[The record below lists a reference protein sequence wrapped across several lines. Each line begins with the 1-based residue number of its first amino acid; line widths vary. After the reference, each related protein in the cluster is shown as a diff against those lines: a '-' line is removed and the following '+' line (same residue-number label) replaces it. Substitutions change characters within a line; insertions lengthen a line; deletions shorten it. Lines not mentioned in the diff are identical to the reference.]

1 MVETEVVGSTE
12 AETEEKP
19 VKMAAATIWC
29 DTRLLKE
36 FKAAVK
42 LQGRTL
48 ADELNE
54 LFRRCLAEFRGVEID
69 PNSSNAQAERLKH
82 YESVKKR
89 QFELHQE
96 QLRML
101 KFFEDQKKDFLG
113 EILSYYVQA
122 TTGKHS
128 NNMAEAECW
137 DIIYETIDN
146 DQQFRRDACK
156 FLAANPN
163 ASFAYDFVHL
173 LERIREKRKLQR
185 QVLQFQA
192 ESLGK
197 AEYDKLEEAERL
209 KREAEAKAVEQKRL
223 EEAERR
229 KETQEHER
237 ELEEARKRR
246 EEREKQLQETTGN
259 DEATREDLQDHD
271 EEEDT
276 AEYGE
281 EGYDDEED
289 DNEEVTVEE
298 SALQG

>member
-54 LFRRCLAEFRGVEID
+54 LFRRCLAEFRGVEVD
-69 PNSSNAQAERLKH
+69 PNSSNVQAERLRH

-89 QFELHQE
+89 QFDLHQE
-96 QLRML
+96 QLRMF
-101 KFFEDQKKDFLG
+101 KFFEDQKKGFLG
-113 EILSYYVQA
+113 EVLSCYVQA
-122 TTGKHS
+122 TTGKQS
-128 NNMAEAECW
+128 DNMGEAECW
-137 DIIYETIDN
+137 DIIYETIDD
-146 DQQFRRDACK
+146 DQKFRRDVCK

-173 LERIREKRKLQR
+173 LEHIREKRKLQR
-185 QVLQFQA
+185 QMLQFQA

-197 AEYDKLEEAERL
+197 PEYDKLEETERL
-209 KREAEAKAVEQKRL
+209 KKEEEAKAEW
-223 EEAERR
+223 ER
-229 KETQEHER
+229 
-237 ELEEARKRR
+237 EEARKRR
-246 EEREKQLQETTGN
+246 EEREKQLEKATGN
-259 DEATREDLQDHD
+259 NEATEEDLLDHD
-271 EEEDT
+271 EE
-276 AEYGE
+276 
-281 EGYDDEED
+281 DDD
-289 DNEEVTVEE
+289 EEVTVEE
-298 SALQG
+298 A

>member
-69 PNSSNAQAERLKH
+69 PNSSNAQAERLRH

-96 QLRML
+96 QLRMF
-101 KFFEDQKKDFLG
+101 KFFEDQKKGFLG
-113 EILSYYVQA
+113 EVLSCYVQA
-122 TTGKHS
+122 TTGKAS
-128 NNMAEAECW
+128 DNMADTECW
-137 DIIYETIDN
+137 DIIYETIDD
-146 DQQFRRDACK
+146 DQKFRYQVCK

-163 ASFAYDFVHL
+163 VSFAYDFVHL
-173 LERIREKRKLQR
+173 LEHMKEKRKLQR
-185 QVLQFQA
+185 QMLQFQA

-197 AEYDKLEEAERL
+197 PEYDKLEETERV
-209 KREAEAKAVEQKRL
+209 KREEEAKAEEQKRF
-223 EEAERR
+223 EEAERKR
-229 KETQEHER
+229 KEA
-237 ELEEARKRR
+237 EEWQRKR
-246 EEREKQLQETTGN
+246 EETSERVQETTG
-259 DEATREDLQDHD
+259 DEATQEDFLRYDDEEEEED
-271 EEEDT
+271 EEED
-276 AEYGE
+276 
-281 EGYDDEED
+281 
-289 DNEEVTVEE
+289 
-298 SALQG
+298 

>member
-19 VKMAAATIWC
+19 IKMAAATIWC

-54 LFRRCLAEFRGVEID
+54 LFRRCLAEFRGVEVD
-69 PNSSNAQAERLKH
+69 PNSANAQAERLKH
-82 YESVKKR
+82 YESVKRR

-96 QLRML
+96 QLRMF
-101 KFFEDQKKDFLG
+101 KFFEDQKKGFLG
-113 EILSYYVQA
+113 EVLSCYVQT

-128 NNMAEAECW
+128 DHMADTECW
-137 DIIYETIDN
+137 AVIYETIDD
-146 DQQFRRDACK
+146 DQKFRYQVCK

-163 ASFAYDFVHL
+163 DSFGYDFVHL
-173 LERIREKRKLQR
+173 LEHMKEKRKLQR
-185 QVLQFQA
+185 QMLQFQA

-197 AEYDKLEEAERL
+197 PEYDKLEEAERL
-209 KREAEAKAVEQKRL
+209 KKEEEAKAEEQKRL
-223 EEAERR
+223 EETE
-229 KETQEHER
+229 
-237 ELEEARKRR
+237 RKRY
-246 EEREKQLQETTGN
+246 EEREKQLQKATGN
-259 DEATREDLQDHD
+259 NEATGEDLLDHD

-289 DNEEVTVEE
+289 DDEEVTVEE
-298 SALQG
+298 A